1 MCSATILIVEDE
13 EHIATSLAGVL
24 TDEGY
29 TVFTATTLKD
39 GLIEAATRSPDLV
52 VLDLGLPDGDGLVI
66 LKEIRAYS
74 MLPVIVLS
82 ARINEE
88 QKVQALDMGADDY
101 LTKPF
106 GISELLV
113 RVRVQLR
120 RKKDAEAR
128 KHEVVVKL
136 GKDIEVDMS
145 RKVVT
150 KNGQMVHMTKL
161 ELRLLFVLLAE
172 PDKVLTQRYI
182 VQKVWGAD
190 YIEHPHYLRIY
201 MGRLR
206 NKLEDDPS
214 SPTILLTESGVGY
227 RLALNAQQYNPSI

>member
-1 MCSATILIVEDE
+1 MSAATILIVEDE

-24 TDEGY
+24 SDEGY
-29 TVFTATTLKD
+29 NVFTAGTLKE
-39 GLIEAATRSPDLV
+39 GLVEAATRSPDLV
-52 VLDLGLPDGDGLVI
+52 VLDLALPDGDGLVI

-120 RKKDAEAR
+120 RKQDAADREN
-128 KHEVVVKL
+128 ESIIKL
-136 GKDIEVDMS
+136 GKDVEVDTE

-150 KNGQMVHMTKL
+150 KGGQLVHLTKL
-161 ELRLLFVLLAE
+161 ELRLLLVMLSE
-172 PDKVLTQRYI
+172 PEKVLTQRYI
-182 VQKVWGAD
+182 VQKVWGSE

-206 NKLEDDPS
+206 NKIEDDPS
-214 SPTILLTESGVGY
+214 NPSILLTESGVGY
-227 RLALNAQQYNPSI
+227 RLALKPQAS

>member
-1 MCSATILIVEDE
+1 MSAATILIVEDE

-24 TDEGY
+24 SDEGY
-29 TVFTATTLKD
+29 NVFTAGTIKE
-39 GLIEAATRSPDLV
+39 GLVEAATRTPDLV
-52 VLDLGLPDGDGLVI
+52 VLDLALPDGDGLVI

-120 RKKDAEAR
+120 RKQDAADREN
-128 KHEVVVKL
+128 ESIIKL
-136 GKDIEVDMS
+136 GKDVEVDTE

-150 KNGQMVHMTKL
+150 KGGELVHLTKL
-161 ELRLLFVLLAE
+161 ELRLLLVMLSE
-172 PDKVLTQRYI
+172 PEKVLTQRYI
-182 VQKVWGAD
+182 VQKVWGSE

-206 NKLEDDPS
+206 NKIEDDPS
-214 SPTILLTESGVGY
+214 NPSILLTESGVGY
-227 RLALNAQQYNPSI
+227 RLALKPQSS

>member
-1 MCSATILIVEDE
+1 MSAATILIVEDE

-24 TDEGY
+24 SDEGY
-29 TVFTATTLKD
+29 NVFTAGTLKE
-39 GLIEAATRSPDLV
+39 GLVEAATRSPDLV
-52 VLDLGLPDGDGLVI
+52 VLDLALPDGDGLVI

-120 RKKDAEAR
+120 RKQDAADREN
-128 KHEVVVKL
+128 ESIIKL
-136 GKDIEVDMS
+136 GKDVEVDTE

-150 KNGQMVHMTKL
+150 KGGELVHLTKL
-161 ELRLLFVLLAE
+161 ELRLLLVMLSE
-172 PDKVLTQRYI
+172 PEKVLTQRYI
-182 VQKVWGAD
+182 VQKVWGSE

-206 NKLEDDPS
+206 NKIEDDPS
-214 SPTILLTESGVGY
+214 NPSILLTESGVGY
-227 RLALNAQQYNPSI
+227 RLALKPQAS

>member
-1 MCSATILIVEDE
+1 MSAATILIVEDE

-29 TVFTATTLKD
+29 NVFTAGTLKE
-39 GLIEAATRSPDLV
+39 GLVEAATRSPDLV
-52 VLDLGLPDGDGLVI
+52 VLDLALPDGDGLVI

-82 ARINEE
+82 AHINEE

-120 RKKDAEAR
+120 RKQDAADREN
-128 KHEVVVKL
+128 ESIIKL
-136 GKDIEVDMS
+136 GKDVEVDTD

-150 KNGQMVHMTKL
+150 KGGELVHLTKL
-161 ELRLLFVLLAE
+161 ELRLLLVMLSE
-172 PDKVLTQRYI
+172 PEKVLTQRYI
-182 VQKVWGAD
+182 VQKVWGSE

-206 NKLEDDPS
+206 NKIEDDPS
-214 SPTILLTESGVGY
+214 NPSILLTESGVGY
-227 RLALNAQQYNPSI
+227 RLALKPQAS

>member
-1 MCSATILIVEDE
+1 MSAATILIVEDE

-24 TDEGY
+24 SDEGY
-29 TVFTATTLKD
+29 NVFTAGTLKE
-39 GLIEAATRSPDLV
+39 GLVEAATRSPDLV
-52 VLDLGLPDGDGLVI
+52 VLDLALPDGDGLVI

-120 RKKDAEAR
+120 RKQDAADREN
-128 KHEVVVKL
+128 ESIIKL
-136 GKDIEVDMS
+136 GKDVEVDTE

-150 KNGQMVHMTKL
+150 KGGQLVHLTKL
-161 ELRLLFVLLAE
+161 ELRLLLVMLSE
-172 PDKVLTQRYI
+172 PEKVLTQRYI
-182 VQKVWGAD
+182 VQKVWGSE

-206 NKLEDDPS
+206 NKIEDDPS
-214 SPTILLTESGVGY
+214 CCYKSLI
-227 RLALNAQQYNPSI
+227 

>member
-1 MCSATILIVEDE
+1 MSAATILIVEDE

-24 TDEGY
+24 SDEGY
-29 TVFTATTLKD
+29 NVFTAGTLKE
-39 GLIEAATRSPDLV
+39 GLVEAATRSPDLV
-52 VLDLGLPDGDGLVI
+52 VLDLALPDGDGLVI

-120 RKKDAEAR
+120 RKQDAADREN
-128 KHEVVVKL
+128 ESIIKL
-136 GKDIEVDMS
+136 GKDVEVDTE

-150 KNGQMVHMTKL
+150 KDGELVHLTKL
-161 ELRLLFVLLAE
+161 ELRLLLVMLSE
-172 PDKVLTQRYI
+172 PEKVLTQRYI
-182 VQKVWGAD
+182 VQKVWGSE

-206 NKLEDDPS
+206 NKIEDDPS
-214 SPTILLTESGVGY
+214 NPSILLTESGVGY
-227 RLALNAQQYNPSI
+227 RLALKPQAS

>member
-1 MCSATILIVEDE
+1 MSAATILIVEDE

-29 TVFTATTLKD
+29 NVFTAGTLKE
-39 GLIEAATRSPDLV
+39 GLVEAATRSPDLV
-52 VLDLGLPDGDGLVI
+52 VLDLALPDGDGLVI

-120 RKKDAEAR
+120 RKQDAADREN
-128 KHEVVVKL
+128 ESIIKL
-136 GKDIEVDMS
+136 GKDVEVDIE

-150 KNGQMVHMTKL
+150 KGGELVHLTKL
-161 ELRLLFVLLAE
+161 ELRLLLVMLSE
-172 PDKVLTQRYI
+172 PEKVLTQRYI
-182 VQKVWGAD
+182 VQKVWGSE

-206 NKLEDDPS
+206 NKIEDDPS
-214 SPTILLTESGVGY
+214 NPSILLTESGVGY
-227 RLALNAQQYNPSI
+227 RLTLKPQAS

>member
-1 MCSATILIVEDE
+1 MSAATILIVEDE

-24 TDEGY
+24 SDEGY
-29 TVFTATTLKD
+29 NVFTAGTLKE
-39 GLIEAATRSPDLV
+39 GLVEVATRSPDLV
-52 VLDLGLPDGDGLVI
+52 VLDLALPDGDGLVI

-120 RKKDAEAR
+120 RKQDAADREN
-128 KHEVVVKL
+128 ESIIKL
-136 GKDIEVDMS
+136 GKDVEVDTE
-145 RKVVT
+145 RKVVI
-150 KNGQMVHMTKL
+150 KGGELVHLTKL
-161 ELRLLFVLLAE
+161 ELRLLLVMLSE
-172 PDKVLTQRYI
+172 PEKVLTQRYI
-182 VQKVWGAD
+182 VQKVWGSE

-206 NKLEDDPS
+206 NKIEDDPS
-214 SPTILLTESGVGY
+214 NPSILLTESGVGY
-227 RLALNAQQYNPSI
+227 RLALKPQAS